1 MFHLGVIEAF
11 SGSLKRNKDVEEL
24 KPYDVKIS
32 PELVNQVEE
41 VLKSLDMAP
50 VQVINIWIADW
61 IKEQIINIQYLKSY
75 FLVNYHKSCFGM

>member
-1 MFHLGVIEAF
+1 M
-11 SGSLKRNKDVEEL
+11 EEL

-50 VQVINIWIADW
+50 VQVINI
-61 IKEQIINIQYLKSY
+61 
-75 FLVNYHKSCFGM
+75 

>member
-75 FLVNYHKSCFGM
+75 FSVNLNKSYFGI